1 MQLLVLLHLFAP
13 EAKPKPLW
21 NWPIEAVFVVSL
33 RFYIMADNKFQN
45 NYLIPHVV
53 EQTSRGE
60 RGYDIYSR
68 LLVDR
73 IIFLG
78 TAIDDAVANTVI
90 AQMLFLQMSDPKKDI
105 HIYINSPGGHVTAGL
120 AIYDTMQFLT
130 CDVNTYC
137 IGQAASMGAVLLSG
151 GTSGKRF
158 ALPHANI
165 MIHQV
170 LGGAQGQATDMEIH
184 VKHMLDLKKT
194 LTNILSKHTGK
205 PYDEVFEAC
214 ERDNFLTA
222 EEAKDFGLVDEVV
235 ASRKDV
241 KTLPDQSSV
250 NEK

>member
-1 MQLLVLLHLFAP
+1 
-13 EAKPKPLW
+13 
-21 NWPIEAVFVVSL
+21 
-33 RFYIMADNKFQN
+33 MATSEFQN
-45 NYLIPHVV
+45 NHLIPHVV

-78 TAIDDAVANTVI
+78 SAIDDMVANTII
-90 AQMLFLQMSDPKKDI
+90 AQMLFLQMSDPKKDV
-105 HIYINSPGGHVTAGL
+105 HVYINSPGGHVSAGL

-137 IGQAASMGAVLLSG
+137 IGQAASMGALLLAG
-151 GTSGKRF
+151 GTKGKRF
-158 ALPHANI
+158 SLPNSNI
-165 MIHQV
+165 MIHQI
-170 LGGAQGQATDMEIH
+170 LGGTHGQATDMEIH

-214 ERDNFLTA
+214 ERDHFMSA
-222 EEAKDFGLVDEVV
+222 EEAKAFGLVDEVV
-235 ASRKDV
+235 ASRSEV
-241 KTLPDQSSV
+241 PTLPDKTSV
-250 NEK
+250 DSK